1 MLQKYDQSLQYV
13 CAFVC
18 QNLSIKQKV
27 LKGIEETLLSMAWNI
42 SQIWLGCSQTCAK
55 SFEAP
60 RYSRSSFHSEI
71 LLDSG
76 SKLSLSV
83 AQRHSTGLK
92 DSCLKLFQFFSGRA
106 KGSIYEHF
114 LIFEYGCVWCFD
126 GVPKYECMSEMC
138 VDMLDVGWVI
148 RVKHNQG
155 LQTSSVPE
163 SLQKPIAK

>member
-1 MLQKYDQSLQYV
+1 MINPFNMHVHL
-13 CAFVC
+13 FC

-42 SQIWLGCSQTCAK
+42 SQICLCSQTCAK

-76 SKLSLSV
+76 SKLSSSV
-83 AQRHSTGLK
+83 AQRHSTGPNTPMT
-92 DSCLKLFQFFSGRA
+92 SRIRVWSYFGFFPAGQKA
-106 KGSIYEHF
+106 LYEHF
-114 LIFEYGCVWCFD
+114 LIFEYGCVGCFD
-126 GVPKYECMSEMC
+126 GVPEYECMSEMC

-148 RVKHNQG
+148 RV
-155 LQTSSVPE
+155 
-163 SLQKPIAK
+163 

>member
-1 MLQKYDQSLQYV
+1 MHL
-13 CAFVC
+13 FC

-42 SQIWLGCSQTCAK
+42 SQIWLVCSQTCAK
-55 SFEAP
+55 NFEAP

-76 SKLSLSV
+76 SKLSSSV
-83 AQRHSTGLK
+83 AQRHSTDPIPRWLQGFVSK
-92 DSCLKLFQFFSGRA
+92 VVSVLFPAGQKA
-106 KGSIYEHF
+106 LYEHF

-126 GVPKYECMSEMC
+126 GVPEYECMPEMC

-148 RVKHNQG
+148 RVKHN
-155 LQTSSVPE
+155 
-163 SLQKPIAK
+163 SLRVSQWMRWLNSHFANDA